1 MDIAY
6 IGYSEVLLEQL
17 LKKMTCTMS
26 KKLYMFLTELMNDI

>member
-17 LKKMTCTMS
+17 LKNDLYNV